1 LIDPPV
7 PMMGQASNCHHESN
21 EAILYLIPYA
31 TRDIK
36 IYFIDI
42 KKLQFQDCFVAAL
55 LAMTYRL

>member
-1 LIDPPV
+1 
-7 PMMGQASNCHHESN
+7 MMGQASNCHHESN